1 MKGKLAQLLLG
12 EDELPGLHKVIE
24 MVEQERKQQKKQESV
39 QAKKLT
45 SEPTQNLRKQRTKK
59 S

>member
-1 MKGKLAQLLLG
+1 MKGRLAQLLLG

-39 QAKKLT
+39 QAKQLI
-45 SEPTQNLRKQRTKK
+45 SEPSQNLRKQRTKK